1 MLADT
6 DGSMEAPPTC
16 SRQPP
21 DGHEFPDYQEAA
33 ITTTPIKMEESKT
46 RKYWDPSSSYLH
58 KDHQSSHSVRDKIAI
73 FSQTASSPVTP
84 QIKSYKSSEDVF
96 NNVNSEN
103 FDKTKSLSRS
113 VMSLDKTSFGT
124 ISASTKQTQE
134 PVEATL
140 LHKRSQSLVDMTS
153 ILEQRSADRWS
164 VLIEQRRR
172 GLSKL
177 KGLVIPEPVA
187 EDDSVK
193 RPVIDI
199 PEIKNSSTIN
209 VAPIISREPA
219 PPNKQTPI
227 APSLSTPQWTPPSA
241 NNIPKYSPAFKRKGL
256 QIYSAASIT
265 RTNSVN
271 TDRRKQ
277 EPNGVSEKNFLVK
290 TAKLPS
296 DEEEYRYPTSL
307 SLSDAPKSLESIT
320 SPTRSD
326 CSFEYLSSSPEL
338 KLNQQVR
345 SRNLN
350 NKDDVGRS
358 EDESDNDSAVSSSQ
372 SSYISR
378 SSPPASPNHLH
389 FSIRT
394 PCNMLEADSND
405 RQRRTGSQQELQAAG
420 KYDSLNRRLLKP
432 QSVEAINRKN
442 ILASAKCR
450 SGRDLK
456 GGSPLIQRKFDEEEN
471 RKTTEPLN
479 NLPAIASPPDVKKS
493 EPIPEKPPQTTKTV
507 VTELP
512 ALPARPSLLNKR
524 TDDSPLPLPK
534 ILSRNVRTT
543 SVTDLRKSFEQ
554 MGPVPAKISRE
565 PVRPTTI
572 NNNTSIKPSTNAFTE
587 IKRNR
592 DVKAEQKPDV
602 TKVCVVRFMASAV
615 HFSFYIAL
623 FQVPAHPIP
632 KKSDDQVGPPGL
644 MKTVVLK
651 PEFPGGSVGITLAG
665 GTDYETKEITV
676 SRSLVHQN
684 KLCESYI
691 L

>member
-1 MLADT
+1 
-6 DGSMEAPPTC
+6 MEAPPTC

-103 FDKTKSLSRS
+103 FDKTKSMSRS

-153 ILEQRSADRWS
+153 ILEQRSTDRWS

-219 PPNKQTPI
+219 ASQNKQTPI
-227 APSLSTPQWTPPSA
+227 APSLSTPQWNPPSA

-271 TDRRKQ
+271 TDRRK
-277 EPNGVSEKNFLVK
+277 EPNCVSEKTFLVK

-338 KLNQQVR
+338 KLNQQIR

-389 FSIRT
+389 FTIRT

-456 GGSPLIQRKFDEEEN
+456 GGSPLIQRKFDEEEK

-479 NLPAIASPPDVKKS
+479 NLPAIASPPDIKKS
-493 EPIPEKPPQTTKTV
+493 EPIPEKPPQTAKTVV

-524 TDDSPLPLPK
+524 TDDNPLPLPK
-534 ILSRNVRTT
+534 ILSRNLKTA

-572 NNNTSIKPSTNAFTE
+572 NNNTSIKPSANAFTE

-592 DVKAEQKPDV
+592 DIKAEQKPDV
-602 TKVCVVRFMASAV
+602 TKVCYAIYGISHAFLVLYCIVPGPSASD
-615 HFSFYIAL
+615 S
-623 FQVPAHPIP
+623 
-632 KKSDDQVGPPGL
+632 
-644 MKTVVLK
+644 
-651 PEFPGGSVGITLAG
+651 
-665 GTDYETKEITV
+665 KEIG
-676 SRSLVHQN
+676 
-684 KLCESYI
+684 
-691 L
+691 